1 MQILQVD
8 VAILSKTLADYIL
21 GITVSFCLRYT
32 EHVNNKVL
40 TGIPTVVTIRLLLL
54 TGSVPTVVIIRL
66 LLLTGSIPTVVTLTT
81 LSLFR
86 LFSYLVIE

>member
-54 TGSVPTVVIIRL
+54 TGSVPTVVL

>member
-1 MQILQVD
+1 MLILQVD

-40 TGIPTVVTIRLLLL
+40 TGSTHCSNNKVTIINR
-54 TGSVPTVVIIRL
+54 
-66 LLLTGSIPTVVTLTT
+66 
-81 LSLFR
+81 
-86 LFSYLVIE
+86 